1 MEGFICLFPLFT
13 LHFSLS
19 SGDHPGYNLLRTSMT
34 YGSSKMTGLRIALA
48 YPRVT
53 LNLRPAAARANLFSG
68 D

>member
-1 MEGFICLFPLFT
+1 
-13 LHFSLS
+13 
-19 SGDHPGYNLLRTSMT
+19 MT
-34 YGSSKMTGLRIALA
+34 YGSTALTALRSALA

>member
-1 MEGFICLFPLFT
+1 MI
-13 LHFSLS
+13 
-19 SGDHPGYNLLRTSMT
+19 
-34 YGSSKMTGLRIALA
+34 YGSKEMTGLRIALA